1 MQECDD
7 NLAAYNF
14 SGGSMHQSTP
24 MISKKNTTIRG
35 QSGLQRDK
43 IVFGDISGN
52 AILKATDMTNMCNNS
67 TMVDTTVE
75 RSSSM
80 TNGQLLSG
88 QVSGVSFTNLT
99 DNLSLN

>member
-1 MQECDD
+1 MQECDE
-7 NLAAYNF
+7 NLPIC
-14 SGGSMHQSTP
+14 SLSRGSMHQSTP
-24 MISKKNTTIRG
+24 MISKKNTAIQG
-35 QSGLQRDK
+35 QSSLQRDK
-43 IVFGDISGN
+43 VDCGDISGN
-52 AILKATDMTNMCNNS
+52 AILRATDMTNMCNNS

-75 RSSSM
+75 RSSSI

>member
-24 MISKKNTTIRG
+24 MISQKNTTIRG
-35 QSGLQRDK
+35 QSDLQRDK
-43 IVFGDISGN
+43 IDCGDINGN
-52 AILKATDMTNMCNNS
+52 VIRKATDMTNMCNNS
-67 TMVDTTVE
+67 TMVDTMVD

-99 DNLSLN
+99 ENLSLN